1 MSADRARPVAAAE
14 TLAFIALGSNLGDS
28 PRLLRE
34 AAARLAVLS
43 TCPLLRS
50 SLWRTAPVACPPGA
64 ADFLNAVI
72 AIGPPPGETPGSL
85 LVKLR
90 ALEQAFGRRPK
101 TILNEA
107 RPLDLDLITF
117 GGAVATSAV
126 LTLPHPRATGRRFV
140 LAPLAEIAPD
150 LVLPGQRKSVRE
162 LLAKLPP
169 AGCVRLTTPG
179 QAW

>member
-1 MSADRARPVAAAE
+1 MSADPARPTAPAE
-14 TLAFIALGSNLGDS
+14 TIAFIALGSNLGDS

-34 AAARLAVLS
+34 AAARLSALS
-43 TCPLLRS
+43 ARPLLRS

-72 AIGPPPGETPGSL
+72 GLIPLPGETPGSL
-85 LVKLR
+85 VAKLR

-101 TILNEA
+101 KVLNES
-107 RPLDLDLITF
+107 RPLDLDLIAF
-117 GGAVATSAV
+117 GDAVEASAE

-150 LVLPGQRKSVRE
+150 LVLPGQSESVRE

-169 AGCVRLTTPG
+169 ARCDRLTTPG
-179 QAW
+179 PAW